1 LQRKC
6 PLLTQS
12 GHERAN
18 LLAIGTFHLSL
29 RLSAKRCSRMVLT
42 LQVVT
47 IMVVSVAMALSLAH
61 ALELP
66 GKLRL
71 PKEQYLAIQQ
81 IYYPGFTY
89 GGSAEPLGLLLL
101 LILLILM
108 PVGGPQF
115 WLTAAAFLVFLS
127 MHAIYWLVTHP
138 VNNFWL
144 KDFQPEKLAGGFFS
158 FDPLH
163 SIDRLR
169 AADWRALRDRWE
181 YSHAIRAAL
190 ALVSLVLLVTAVA
203 V

>member
-1 LQRKC
+1 
-6 PLLTQS
+6 
-12 GHERAN
+12 
-18 LLAIGTFHLSL
+18 
-29 RLSAKRCSRMVLT
+29 MVQT

-47 IMVVSVAMALSLAH
+47 IVVVSVAMALTLAH

-71 PKEQYLAIQQ
+71 SKEHYLAIQP

-89 GGSAEPLGLLLL
+89 GGIAEPIGLLLL
-101 LILLILM
+101 LVLLIVM
-108 PVGGPQF
+108 PGGIQF

-127 MHAIYWLVTHP
+127 MHATYWLITHP

-144 KDFQPEKLAGGFFS
+144 KDFQPESLAGGFFS
-158 FDPLH
+158 VDPLH

-169 AADWRALRDRWE
+169 AADWTVLRDRWE
-181 YSHAIRAAL
+181 YSHVIRAAL
-190 ALVSLVLLVTAVA
+190 ALVSLLLLAAAVA